1 MESLL
6 VAIDAGRCD
15 DETMNALFRAAHS
28 IKGGAAAFGH
38 TQLADF
44 THGLETILDRVR
56 KREAA
61 LHKAMID
68 VILEAGDVMRA
79 HVIALDT
86 GVAPDAAAMEAISRR
101 LAEAS
106 AAQ

>member
-6 VAIDAGRCD
+6 VSIDAGRGD
-15 DETMNALFRAAHS
+15 DESMNALFRAAHS

-38 TQLADF
+38 TLLADF
-44 THGLETILDRVR
+44 THDLETILDRVR

-61 LHKAMID
+61 LHKALVD

-79 HVIALDT
+79 HVLAL
-86 GVAPDAAAMEAISRR
+86 DAAASPMRR
-101 LAEAS
+101 PWNTSGCALPR
-106 AAQ
+106 